1 MKKVEEM
8 KYYLKD
14 IEGYEIPSMFEEKDL
29 FRRIK
34 NNDKSAFDEL
44 VRRYSIEVIETS
56 EEIFSYLK
64 GTQIEDLIQEGYIGL
79 VRAINI
85 YATSESKIKF
95 NLLARKEIRKS
106 IIKAIKSNIELV
118 SSITDKDFKKE
129 VTGILSKDE
138 SETIESRRKK
148 EVVSLDSLLSNS
160 DIEENG
166 ITSSKYLEDAVI
178 NSMVID
184 EFYQRIEKSES
195 LNEDEK
201 AVLLEYFKIKD
212 DFVDPIGEIASSIR
226 EKRENIESIFQS
238 GGKKLIEEIGFEER
252 ALQTLKRM
260 QSKQASKKTSDKFK
274 ILNVETEEVFYGKL
288 ELSRIKKTI
297 AVLEQRIKTLLSYK
311 NIDPKIKEE
320 AHKKFTEELEKQR
333 KRASVIEKRL
343 TEIQSAKDKRK
354 REVRQENSEE
364 SARRRNRP
372 DLDTLTPHNKPKRY
386 LTYLSKPNRALAAK
400 LEDALVNEEKQLYV
414 VTSCR
419 EVLERLRNGKE
430 LSQEFDD
437 EEEAKHRYEIALEGL
452 EYRKSEVRRIRR
464 EVEISRLPKVCL
476 KLYDID
482 DQIKALRSEK
492 RRAKDEELKNDIEKQ
507 IYNLR
512 YQRFCVA
519 MSLKHAG
526 MLGYV
531 ERVYRMPKK

>member
-14 IEGYEIPSMFEEKDL
+14 IEGYEIPSMVEEKDL

-64 GTQIEDLIQEGYIGL
+64 GAQIEDLIQEGYIGL

-129 VTGILSKDE
+129 VTGLLSKDE
-138 SETIESRRKK
+138 SETLESRRKK

-184 EFYQRIEKSES
+184 EFYQRIENSES
-195 LNEDEK
+195 LNADEK
-201 AVLLEYFKIKD
+201 AILLEYFKIKD
-212 DFVDPIGEIASSIR
+212 DFVDPLGEIASSLYI
-226 EKRENIESIFQS
+226 KREDIENIFKN
-238 GGKKLIEEIGFEER
+238 GGKKLIEEINFEER
-252 ALQTLKRM
+252 ALQTLKAM
-260 QSKQASKKTSDKFK
+260 QSKQASKKTGDKFK
-274 ILNVETEEVFYGKL
+274 ILNVETEEVFFGKL

-297 AVLEQRIKTLLSYK
+297 ALLEQKIKTLLSYK

-333 KRASVIEKRL
+333 KRDSVIEKRL
-343 TEIQSAKDKRK
+343 VEIETAKKTRK
-354 REVRQENSEE
+354 KEVKQENSEE
-364 SARRRNRP
+364 SVKRRNRP

-386 LTYLSKPNRALAAK
+386 LTYLSKPNRVLATK
-400 LEDALVNEEKQLYV
+400 LEDALANEEKQLHV

-430 LSQEFDD
+430 LSEEFAD
-437 EEEAKHRYEIALEGL
+437 EEEAKRRYEIALEEL
-452 EYRKSEVRRIRR
+452 ENRKSEVRRIRR

-482 DQIKALRSEK
+482 DQIKALSSEK
-492 RRAKDEELKNDIEKQ
+492 RRAKGEDLKNDIEKQ
-507 IYNLR
+507 IYDLR